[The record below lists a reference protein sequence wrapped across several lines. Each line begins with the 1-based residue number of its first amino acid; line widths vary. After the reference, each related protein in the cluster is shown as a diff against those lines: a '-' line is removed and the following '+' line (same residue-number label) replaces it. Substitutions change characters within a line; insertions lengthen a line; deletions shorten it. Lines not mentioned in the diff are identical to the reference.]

1 MWLINM
7 CMYCLFCCAGLRDC
21 MVRTAGGG
29 PHVGD
34 VYTAVGRTRWRQN
47 TSEADYYCSLNK

>member
-1 MWLINM
+1 
-7 CMYCLFCCAGLRDC
+7 

-34 VYTAVGRTRWRQN
+34 VYTSLEAEQLLAERVGGRTRQR
-47 TSEADYYCSLNK
+47 